1 VIAIVQKAHQG
12 GDPERAG
19 HQHDFVMAVG
29 RALPHLDEDRGG
41 LAEFRFSQPD
51 VADKAVQMLDLS
63 RSRGS
68 DVRSITV
75 RTAGV
80 RGIAFGI
87 LVPAWR
93 ILAFLTKWIL
103 TGHG

>member
-1 VIAIVQKAHQG
+1 MRG
-12 GDPERAG
+12 GRE
-19 HQHDFVMAVG
+19 
-29 RALPHLDEDRGG
+29 LPQLGQDGGG
-41 LAEFRFSQPD
+41 LAEFRFGQPD

-87 LVPAWR
+87 LVPAWQQ
-93 ILAFLTKWIL
+93 F
-103 TGHG
+103 